1 MIRIGTIRNVVSTL
15 SLLLTI
21 VLFPA
26 TNAFA
31 VVADAGHRPFNAD
44 VPNANGSP
52 NPRRQFREPYVEIS
66 NNPGNPTTIT
76 VYTVVRRL
84 NNSYGTANQTGGS
97 LRFKGANDGVWQA
110 AALSFHANEGDF
122 QYWKASFSSSAFD
135 ANEVIHYYFQLLF
148 DSGAENT
155 FIYAGAGFG
164 DLASQTTNV
173 ESTAASNAFTIRNRP
188 AWIFHAGNRV
198 AIGNDLQ
205 FWAKVGYIGNIN
217 DLNTRWATNGAIYY
231 TTNGSEPTPG
241 TAPGTATGSTQV
253 ATFSYSHPESNN
265 MGDGSIAGT
274 PMWWV
279 ATVPNLGRGLPLGTN
294 VRYKIGFWHDQ
305 NGEQKFAEH
314 NAGTNNVTF
323 SFTYGVVGDPVLTV
337 NGLNGN
343 YTTSKLYVNEMA
355 NQSVPLSITFSPGQ
369 DNVTDVEVFTNLN
382 RRERAE
388 QDANGDGIEDG
399 IMPIDG
405 NSITSGS
412 DAHYFKAHPMNAS
425 GNPGEYTLTLGVQ
438 KTGAYRLTARWKVSG
453 DSAWRWYTNSAA
465 NRRDHAIT
473 VAPVDARN
481 INLYEINTLNIEASG
496 DQFHQ
501 RSTFEDLYDA
511 PNAQHNFA
519 GGGSKWNLDYLKNLG
534 ANWLWFQPIH
544 PPGVAGR
551 ENDPSTGAPYEP
563 GSPYA
568 VKNFFEVSQ
577 VMSVHNNRAGA
588 MAAFQGFVA
597 AADQK
602 GVGVMLDAPFNHTA
616 HDVELSPLG
625 VQLFAPTAQPTDEIR
640 QKEARFFSRT
650 GAYND
655 RAFDANSTAPAP
667 DREDFGKWND
677 TKDVFFG
684 VYAALVHSGQN
695 GNYNN
700 EGDWFDYGSF
710 VGPGGAVTRNVWKY
724 FAEYTLFWLDKT
736 GVPIGADML
745 TQTINGIDGLR
756 ADFGQGLP
764 PQLWEYITNKTRTRK
779 WNFVFM
785 SESLDGGAVTYR
797 SNRHFDILNE
807 NIVFPLKDAS
817 SANDFRNIFENRRSS
832 YGLGLVLVNNTSHD
846 EENYVDPWQALIRYA
861 VAGTVDG
868 VPMIFPGQELGIS
881 RTFGYDRYELN
892 FGKTIAHFKRYNSMM
907 PAWNDAEFGNDQLYP
922 VFSGIGSGRLF
933 SPALRSSNRFFINQ
947 IGGSVQPQIFS
958 VAKYETR
965 NASPASSDV
974 VFAFVNLDRNNDVQG
989 NFNINQDVDGFG
1001 GNDYGIKPGR
1011 TYDFKNIAAYL
1022 GSNLSNRRSVFLN
1035 RKSGAQLLNEGLF
1048 VGLNKV
1054 PTMVSS
1060 GNPNDPAWNQRPYE
1074 AQYLKLYDVTAPTT
1088 TAGAPATPNAYSY
1101 AIGDS
1106 VTISW
1111 TAAPADSDGQVPIYR
1126 ITGSDG
1132 TVYQTAGT
1140 SVTVTANNVGQ
1151 TITYTVQ
1158 TVNPND
1164 PTVTGP
1170 VSSATSVTFV
1180 DAAGDND
1187 SDGMTNGNEDLAGT
1201 NPFSATSVFRVQ
1213 SIEVSAP
1220 DAVTLTWSSVPGK
1233 QYYVDVASSPG
1244 GTYSAIAQIGAASNA
1259 TTTSFTATSGS
1270 TATARFY
1277 RIRLVP

>member
-1 MIRIGTIRNVVSTL
+1 MIRTRSIRHLVRSA
-15 SLLLTI
+15 LLLI
-21 VLFPA
+21 LLFTA
-26 TNAFA
+26 ANAFA
-31 VVADAGHRPFNAD
+31 VLADAGHRPFNAH
-44 VPNANGSP
+44 VPNANGVGE
-52 NPRRQFREPYVEIS
+52 PRRQFREPYVEIS
-66 NNPGNPTTIT
+66 NNPASPTTIT
-76 VYTVVRRL
+76 VYTVVKRT
-84 NNSYGTANQTGGS
+84 NNPFGTANQTGGT
-97 LRFKGANDGVWQA
+97 LFYKGANDGAWQSV
-110 AALSFHANEGDF
+110 ALGFHANEGDF
-122 QYWKASFSSSAFD
+122 QYWKASFSSGFFD
-135 ANEVIHYYFQLLF
+135 ANEVIQYYFQLNF

-155 FIYAGAGFG
+155 FIYAGQGFG
-164 DLASQTTNV
+164 DLASQTTN
-173 ESTAASNAFTIRNRP
+173 SQATAASNAFTIRNRP
-188 AWIFHAGNRV
+188 GWIFHAGNRV
-198 AIGNDLQ
+198 TSGNDMQ
-205 FWAKVGYIGNIN
+205 FWAKVGYIGDMN
-217 DLNTRWATNGAIYY
+217 DPNTRWATNGAIYY

-241 TAPGTATGSTQV
+241 TSPGTASGSTQV
-253 ATFSYSHPESNN
+253 AAFAYSHPESNN
-265 MGDGSIAGT
+265 MGDRSIAGT

-279 ATVPNLGRGLPLGTN
+279 ATAPNLLQGLPLGAN
-294 VRYKIGFWHDQ
+294 MKYKIGFWHSS

-314 NAGTNNVTF
+314 NAGTNNTTF
-323 SFTYGVVGDPVLTV
+323 SFTHGVVGEPVLTV
-337 NGLNGN
+337 NGLNAN

-355 NQSVPLSITFSPGQ
+355 AQSVPLNITFAPGEN
-369 DNVTDVEVFTNLN
+369 NVTEVEVFTNLN
-382 RRERAE
+382 RRDRAE
-388 QDANGDGIEDG
+388 RDANGDGIEDG
-399 IMPIDG
+399 IVPIDG
-405 NSITSGS
+405 NTIASGS
-412 DAHYFKAHPMNAS
+412 DAHYFKAHVMTPS
-425 GNPGEYTLTLGVQ
+425 GTAGVYALTLQ
-438 KTGAYRLTARWKVSG
+438 AHKAGAYRLTARWKVSG
-453 DSAWRWYTNSAA
+453 DTAWRWYTNSAA

-511 PNAQHNFA
+511 PNAQHNFP

-551 ENDPSTGAPYEP
+551 ENDPSTGAAYEP

-577 VMSVHNNRAGA
+577 VMSVHNSRAGA

-616 HDVELSPLG
+616 HDVELSQLG
-625 VQLFAPTAQPTDEIR
+625 VQLFSPTAQPTDEIR
-640 QKEARFFSRT
+640 QKEARFFSRA
-650 GAYND
+650 GAYNL

-710 VGPGGAVTRNVWKY
+710 AGSDGAVTRNVWKY

-736 GVPIGADML
+736 GVPAGADL
-745 TQTINGIDGLR
+745 QTQTARGIDGLR

-817 SANDFRNIFENRRSS
+817 SASDFRNIFENRRSS

-922 VFSGIGSGRLF
+922 VFSGIGLGRIF
-933 SPALRSSNRFFINQ
+933 SPALRSSNRFFLNQ
-947 IGGSVQPQIFS
+947 VGGAVQPQIFS

-965 NASPASSDV
+965 NASPATSDV
-974 VFAFVNLDRNNDVQG
+974 VFAFVNIDRNNNVQG
-989 NFNINQDVDGFG
+989 NFNLNQDVDGSG
-1001 GNDYGIKPGR
+1001 GNDYGIKSDR

-1022 GSNLSNRRSVFLN
+1022 GSDANRRSVFLN
-1035 RKSGAQLLNEGLF
+1035 RKTGAQLLNEGLF
-1048 VGLNKV
+1048 VALNKV
-1054 PTMVSS
+1054 PTMSTS

-1101 AIGDS
+1101 AIGNT

-1111 TAAPADSDGQVPIYR
+1111 TAAPPDGDGQAPVYR
-1126 ITGSDG
+1126 MTGSDG
-1132 TVYQTAGT
+1132 SVYETVGT

-1164 PTVTGP
+1164 RTITGP
-1170 VSSATSVTFV
+1170 VSGGTSVTFLT
-1180 DAAGDND
+1180 AGADHD
-1187 SDGMTNGNEDLAGT
+1187 GDGMTNANEDIAGT
-1201 NPFSATSVFRVQ
+1201 NPMSATSVFRVQ
-1213 SIEVSAP
+1213 AMERSGPS
-1220 DAVTLTWSSVPGK
+1220 AVTLTWSSVPGEH
-1233 QYYVDVASSPG
+1233 YFVDVASSPG
-1244 GTYSAIAQIGAASNA
+1244 GTYSPIERVEAAANAA
-1259 TTTSFTATSGS
+1259 TTSYTAPAPTDGS
-1270 TATARFY
+1270 ARFY
-1277 RIRLVP
+1277 RVRVGQ